1 MMSSENLL
9 PLEAWARKVYGDFA
23 PSIGTLRR
31 WVRDGRIHP
40 QPEKHGRSYRL
51 EQEAKYINE

>member
-1 MMSSENLL
+1 MMSSDNLL

-31 WVRDGRIHP
+31 WVRDGRIQP
-40 QPEKHGRSYRL
+40 QPKKQGRSYFL
-51 EQEAKYINE
+51 KPEAEYK